1 MKGKNVPLVKMYSE
15 ETLHDAV
22 LAERERCAKIAD
34 KWAKDHTQ
42 SSECRL
48 VAAYIRQG
56 IRSGK

>member
-1 MKGKNVPLVKMYSE
+1 MKPLKYFSE
-15 ETLHDAV
+15 LELEQA
-22 LAERERCAKIAD
+22 LADERERCAKIAD